1 MAASKQVHGARA
13 IVSIEGRVVGIWND
27 ISVDWNYD
35 VRSSYI
41 LGRFSAAGLTTVG
54 VEPCNIRASGFLVV
68 NHGFFKEG
76 RITNLQDLLGQE
88 YIQLTVLDRE
98 SDVPLL
104 LITGCLPTGMS
115 VNLPAKDLATGTNT
129 YIGLLCHEYGNTQA
143 EPTGSTQLPDPSIA

>member
-13 IVSIEGRVVGIWND
+13 LVFIKGTPVGIWND
-27 ISVDWNYD
+27 ISIDWNYD

-54 VEPCNIRASGFLVV
+54 VEPCNIRASGFLVI

-76 RITNLQDLLGQE
+76 KITNLQDLLSQE
-88 YIQLTVLDRE
+88 YIELTVTDRE
-98 SDVPLL
+98 FEKPLL

-115 VNLPAKDLATGTNT
+115 VNLPAKELATGTNT
-129 YIGLLCHEYGNTQA
+129 YIGLLVHEYGNTQS
-143 EPTGSTQLPDPSIA
+143 EPVDSTQLPDPTIA